1 MTRSMPFFAREFHLH
16 PSDFGGD
23 RALTYAELNAFLE
36 AGKEY
41 ADDLR
46 EQERK
51 MKQSGRRG
59 RRR

>member
-1 MTRSMPFFAREFHLH
+1 MPFFAREFHLH

-23 RALTYAELNAFLE
+23 RAMTYAEINAFLE

-41 ADDLR
+41 ADSMR

-51 MKQSGRRG
+51 MKRSSARRG
-59 RRR
+59 RR